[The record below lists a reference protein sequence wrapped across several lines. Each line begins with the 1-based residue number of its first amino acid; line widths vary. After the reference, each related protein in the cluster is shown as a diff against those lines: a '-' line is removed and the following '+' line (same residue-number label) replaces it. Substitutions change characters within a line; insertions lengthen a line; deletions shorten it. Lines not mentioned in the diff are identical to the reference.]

1 MPNIT
6 SIDHITPTAPVAHR
20 LCASV
25 ILSRPP
31 QITRDLHP
39 FEKAFYLYQRRLN
52 ERTALPFTR
61 FFYFNE
67 KTPAIIDFR
76 RKLKERKTPARDIG
90 LYDAWGR
97 EGWNDE
103 VLVGAPE
110 SELEHQ
116 LEGIL
121 KDDIVE
127 ENDSTRVL
135 GESGAPSATSR
146 PMPRDT
152 EADRTGDEKSLDR
165 KLQRTLYLLVKSSED
180 DWRFPTDSLAWK
192 ESLRVVSF
200 SVLESNMVAQ
210 TYFNV
215 GSG

>member
-1 MPNIT
+1 LT
-6 SIDHITPTAPVAHR
+6 SLETTSSTPQVAHR
-20 LCASV
+20 LHASV

-90 LYDAWGR
+90 VYDAYGR
-97 EGWNDE
+97 EAWNDE

-121 KDDIVE
+121 KDDVVE
-127 ENDSTRVL
+127 ENDTTRMA
-135 GESGAPSATSR
+135 GESGAPSASAR
-146 PMPRDT
+146 PMSRDT
-152 EADRTGDEKSLDR
+152 DADRTRDDKNLNR
-165 KLQRTLYLLVKSSED
+165 LLQRTLYLLVKSKED
-180 DWRFPTDSLAWK
+180 SWHFPTAPLDGK
-192 ESLRVVSF
+192 ESLRSVSF
-200 SVLESNMVAQ
+200 SSLR
-210 TYFNV
+210 
-215 GSG
+215 